1 MRFFERPAD
10 ASRGACDL
18 QSSSK
23 INQEISMSNPVLVN
37 QIIPE
42 SDVVPLTGR
51 VGAEIRG
58 IRLGGDLSDATVAAI
73 NQLLLKHKVI
83 FFRDQEHL
91 DDAQQESFARRLG
104 DLVPHPTQG
113 PVTGTASILNLDS
126 SRGGGRAD
134 QWHTDVTFV
143 DAYPKF
149 SVLRG
154 VVIPAA
160 GGDTIWSNTHAAY
173 ESLPASL
180 KLLADNLWAIHSNAY
195 DYAAVRP
202 RATAEEKKHFEE
214 VFTSTI
220 YETEHPVVRVHPE
233 TGERSLL
240 LGNFVQRLVGLSKS
254 DSAKLYE
261 VFQSYVTAPENT
273 VRWRWRAG
281 DVAIWDNR
289 ATQHYAVNDY
299 GDQHRVVR
307 RATVDGDVPVS
318 VDGRRSI
325 THVKAAKPK
334 AKAA

>member
-1 MRFFERPAD
+1 
-10 ASRGACDL
+10 
-18 QSSSK
+18 
-23 INQEISMSNPVLVN
+23 MSNPASTD
-37 QIIPE
+37 QIIPA
-42 SDVVPLTGR
+42 SDVIALTAR

-58 IRLGGDLSDATVAAI
+58 IRLGANLSDVTIASI
-73 NQLLLKHKVI
+73 NQLLLKHKVV
-83 FFRDQEHL
+83 FFRAQEHL
-91 DDAQQESFARRLG
+91 NDSEHELFARRLG
-104 DLVPHPTQG
+104 NLVPHPTQG
-113 PVTGTASILNLDS
+113 PVAGTASILNLDS

-173 ESLPASL
+173 ESLPAAL

-202 RATAEEKKHFEE
+202 RATAEERKHFEE

-240 LGNFVQRLVGLSKS
+240 LGNFVQRFVGLSKG

-261 VFQSYVTAPENT
+261 LFQAYVTTPENT
-273 VRWRWRAG
+273 VRWRWQAG

-299 GDQHRVVR
+299 GDQPRIVR
-307 RATVDGDVPVS
+307 RATVDGDVPIS
-318 VDGRRSI
+318 VDGRRSV
-325 THVKAAKPK
+325 THVKTAKPA

>member
-1 MRFFERPAD
+1 
-10 ASRGACDL
+10 
-18 QSSSK
+18 
-23 INQEISMSNPVLVN
+23 MSNPTLVHRA
-37 QIIPE
+37 IPE
-42 SDVVPLTGR
+42 ADIVPLSFR
-51 VGAEIRG
+51 VGAEIRNV
-58 IRLGGDLSDATVAAI
+58 RLSGDLPEATIDAI
-73 NQLLLKHKVI
+73 NQALLKHKVI
-83 FFRDQEHL
+83 FFRDQDHL
-91 DDAQQESFARRLG
+91 DDSEQELFARRLG

-113 PVTGTASILNLDS
+113 AISGTASILNLDS

-154 VVIPAA
+154 AVIPPA

-173 ESLPASL
+173 ESLPEPL
-180 KLLADNLWAIHSNAY
+180 KLLADTLWAVHSNVY

-202 RATAEEKKHFEE
+202 RATADERKHFEE

-233 TGERSLL
+233 TGERILL
-240 LGNFVQRLVGLSKS
+240 LGNFVQRIVGLSKS

-318 VDGRRSI
+318 VDGRRSVTRI
-325 THVKAAKPK
+325 KSEKPR